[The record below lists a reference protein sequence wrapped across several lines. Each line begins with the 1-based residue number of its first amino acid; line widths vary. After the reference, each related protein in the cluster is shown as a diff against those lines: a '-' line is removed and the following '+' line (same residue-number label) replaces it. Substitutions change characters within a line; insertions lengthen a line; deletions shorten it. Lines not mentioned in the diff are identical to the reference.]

1 MRRSYPVSYIVFQA
15 GPQDLQ
21 TGLPDLLFYL
31 RLHLRPHLGYRQRH
45 PHQQLLPSDDLEL
58 VIGLPVFRLVF
69 VSQVSTKPVA
79 SSQPSKSGATP

>member
-1 MRRSYPVSYIVFQA
+1 
-15 GPQDLQ
+15 
-21 TGLPDLLFYL
+21 
-31 RLHLRPHLGYRQRH
+31 
-45 PHQQLLPSDDLEL
+45 